1 MSEPATKAEQSV
13 SQLRCI
19 GCGRTALPDRFRC
32 EHCRDLLEII
42 YPGWEGRGPGGL
54 ESSSLKSLWRDRR
67 SSLDPADQSGVW
79 RFREILP
86 EISKPQLI
94 TIREGNTPVY
104 ELPHCAKSAGIEQLF
119 AKHQGMNPT
128 GSFKDTGMT
137 VAASFARQAGYR
149 WVACASTGNTSASMA
164 AYAARGGLH
173 SLVLI
178 PDGKI
183 SWSKLSQSLD
193 YGAIT
198 CQLKTDFD
206 GCVRVLNEVVE
217 RMPVY
222 LLNSVNPYRVEGQKT
237 AAFELLE
244 QLGWDSPDHVIA
256 PGGNLAN
263 SSAIGKALLEMKQ
276 LGFISR
282 LPKVSVIQAEGANP
296 LVRTIRENSGEK
308 LIPVRADTM
317 ATAIRIGNPASWKK
331 AVRVIRETGGAVE
344 QVTEIEIALAKAEI
358 GAEGIGCE
366 PASAVTLAGLKK
378 LVKQGFVKPKDAV
391 VLVLTGHVLKDA
403 DFTLKFH
410 RGDLFAETPY
420 EVESR
425 ALKSQQRAPLVLEPS
440 VDAVI
445 RLLHSAEKSF

>member
-1 MSEPATKAEQSV
+1 MPEQAIKPERSV

-42 YPGWEGRGPGGL
+42 YTGWEDPGPAGL
-54 ESSSLKSLWRDRR
+54 DSAALKKLWRDRR
-67 SSLDPADQSGVW
+67 ASLDPCDQSGVW

-86 EISKPQLI
+86 EIAAEQII

-104 ELPHCAKSAGIEQLF
+104 ELSHVAKSAGLQQLY

-183 SWSKLSQSLD
+183 SWGKLSQSLD

-217 RMPVY
+217 RLPVY

-244 QLGWDSPDHVIA
+244 QFNWEPPDHIIV

-263 SSAIGKALLEMKQ
+263 SSAIGKALGEMKQ
-276 LGFISR
+276 VGLISR
-282 LPKVSVIQAEGANP
+282 LPRTSVIQAEGANP
-296 LVRTIRENSGEK
+296 LVRTIRENGGEK
-308 LIPVRADTM
+308 LIPVHADTM

-331 AVRVIRETGGAVE
+331 AMRVIRETEGTVE
-344 QVTEIEIALAKAEI
+344 QVSEIEIALAKAEI
-358 GAEGIGCE
+358 GAEGVGCE

-378 LVKQGFVKPKDAV
+378 LLKQGFVKSNESV
-391 VLVLTGHVLKDA
+391 VLILTGHVLKDA

-410 RGDLFAETPY
+410 RGDLFAGMPQEA
-420 EVESR
+420 ESKT
-425 ALKSQQRAPLVLEPS
+425 LKSHQRSPLILEPS

-445 RLLHSAEKSF
+445 ELLRTSEQ

>member
-1 MSEPATKAEQSV
+1 MSEQATKAEASV
-13 SQLRCI
+13 SELRCI

-32 EHCRDLLEII
+32 ETCRDLLEIL
-42 YPGWEGRGPGGL
+42 YPGWEPRGPFGL
-54 ESSSLKSLWRDRR
+54 SAQALKKLWRDRR
-67 SSLDPADQSGVW
+67 ASFAPVDQSGVW

-86 EISKPQLI
+86 EIADDKII
-94 TIREGNTPVY
+94 TIREGNTPLY
-104 ELPHCAKSAGIEQLF
+104 ELPRCGRKAGVKYLF

-137 VAASFARQAGYR
+137 VAASFARHAGYR

-183 SWSKLSQSLD
+183 SWGKLSQSLD

-237 AAFELLE
+237 VAFELLE
-244 QLGWDSPDHVIA
+244 QMNWEPPDHIIV

-263 SSAIGKALLEMKQ
+263 SSAIGKALREMKQ
-276 LGFISR
+276 RGFISR

-296 LVRTIRENSGEK
+296 LVRSVREAGGER
-308 LIPVRADTM
+308 LIPVHAETM

-331 AVRVIRETGGAVE
+331 ALRVIRETSGTVE
-344 QVTEIEIALAKAEI
+344 QVTELEIALAKAEI
-358 GAEGIGCE
+358 GAEGLGCE

-378 LVKQGFVKPKDAV
+378 LVKQGFVSPEEVV
-391 VLVLTGHVLKDA
+391 VLVLTGHTLKDA

-410 RGDLFAETPY
+410 RGDLFEGTPH
-420 EVESR
+420 EAESR
-425 ALKSQQRAPLVLEPS
+425 TLKSHQRAPLVLEPS
-440 VDAVI
+440 AEAVI
-445 RLLHSAEKSF
+445 DLLHSAES